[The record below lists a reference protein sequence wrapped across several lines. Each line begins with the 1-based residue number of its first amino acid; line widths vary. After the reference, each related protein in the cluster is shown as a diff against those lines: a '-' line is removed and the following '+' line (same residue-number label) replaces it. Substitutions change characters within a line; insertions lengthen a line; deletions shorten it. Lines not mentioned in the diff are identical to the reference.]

1 MAEDPD
7 RPPSCAATD
16 DLHALVVDDDTDLAG
31 EIGEALEDS
40 GIKVT
45 VAGSFAGA
53 LDVLDSDPSVNVVI
67 SDYFLDAH
75 RANGMQLIDCCRARF
90 PDRPFRFGLMSGDR
104 FALTDNLQDEAVLK
118 VLKPLIPDNF
128 AERIRALPAFSHRI
142 EPRL

>member
-7 RPPSCAATD
+7 GHPLRAAPD

-40 GIKVT
+40 GIRVT
-45 VAGSFAGA
+45 MAVSFAGA
-53 LDVLDSDPSVNVVI
+53 LDILDNDPSVNVVL

-118 VLKPLIPDNF
+118 VLKPLIPENF
-128 AERIRALPAFSHRI
+128 ADHIRALPAFSHRI